1 MDASSYCS
9 NCGAVNSRLASRCF
23 ACGEPLPVVFDE
35 HDELLSVGQ
44 MVKQRY
50 RIVDLAGKGGFG
62 AVYKAEDSEFDDRL
76 VAVKEMNPRHLSTQE
91 RMQAVEAFRQE
102 AHLLAKLI
110 HPNLPRI
117 YDYFSENGRSYLVM
131 DFMEG
136 ELLEQYIAEQQ
147 GSALRPRDVLEIGL
161 SLCNVLGYLH
171 SRQPPIIFRD
181 LKPANII
188 RTADGQ
194 LYLID
199 FGIARHFKPG
209 QARDTTALGSPG
221 YAAPE
226 QYGKAQTTP
235 RSDVYSLGVLLHT
248 LLSGND
254 PTLTPF
260 HFPALRLQG
269 HPALV
274 RLEGLIM
281 QMLEIDANRRPA
293 SIAAVKQELQ
303 SIDDLLMQPQAML
316 PQPIPAIQPVPLL
329 GYSPAIYPQTLRSF
343 YPGTTL
349 YQCQGNQG
357 NINSVAWSPDGS
369 RIAGASVNG
378 SVPVWDATNGRAL
391 VNYPVLLNV
400 ALSVAWSPN
409 STRLACGGYDRTI
422 YVLDADTGANP
433 FHYVNYIGQTGSV
446 NTLAWSPDGTHIASG
461 GSDKTVQ
468 IWRDGNGSHPFIYM
482 EHTGKIVALAWSP
495 DSMRIASGSL
505 DKTVRVWH
513 AGHQH
518 QHAASDKDFVY
529 HGHERFLNAV
539 FTIAWSP
546 DGLYIASAGKDGAV
560 HIWNADT
567 GERIYTYQ
575 GDKGWIHAVAWSPD
589 SKYLAAGID
598 KKIEVWEA
606 TTGDELIDYHGHTST
621 VIALAWSPDGRRI
634 VSCSMYDGVLV
645 WYAKH

>member
-9 NCGAVNSRLASRCF
+9 NCGAANARLASRCF
-23 ACGEPLPVVFDE
+23 ACGEPLPVAFDE

-91 RMQAVEAFRQE
+91 RAEAVEAFRQE
-102 AHLLAKLI
+102 AHLLAKLT

-235 RSDVYSLGVLLHT
+235 RSDIYSLGVLLHT

-281 QMLEIDANRRPA
+281 QMLEVDANRRPA

-303 SIDDLLMQPQAML
+303 SIDDLLMQPQAMQ
-316 PQPIPAIQPVPLL
+316 PQPIPIVPPLPGP
-329 GYSPAIYPQTLRSF
+329 GYSPAAIYPQTLRSF

-349 YQCQGNQG
+349 YQCEGKLG
-357 NINSVAWSPDGS
+357 VINSVAWSPDDT
-369 RIAGASVNG
+369 RIAGACGNG
-378 SVPVWDATNGRAL
+378 LIQVWDATNGRAL
-391 VNYPVLLNV
+391 IHYPVHRDT
-400 ALSVAWSPN
+400 ALSVAWSPDN
-409 STRLACGGYDRTI
+409 ARLASGSFDQSVHIWEAITGSNSFI
-422 YVLDADTGANP
+422 YSG
-433 FHYVNYIGQTGSV
+433 HRGSV

-468 IWRDGNGSHPFIYM
+468 IWRDRDGSHPFIYT

-495 DSMRIASGSL
+495 DGTRIASGSL

-513 AGHQH
+513 AGQQH
-518 QHAASDKDFVY
+518 QHAAGNKDFVY
-529 HGHERFLNAV
+529 HGHERFLNTV

-546 DGLYIASAGKDGAV
+546 DNLYIASAGKDGGV
-560 HIWNADT
+560 HVWDANT
-567 GERIYTYQ
+567 GEPVYTYE
-575 GDKGWIHAVAWSPD
+575 GHSSWVYAIAWSPD
-589 SKYLAAGID
+589 RKYLASAGID
-598 KKIEVWEA
+598 KKIVVWEA
-606 TTGDELIDYHGHTST
+606 TTGHELIRYHGHKST

-634 VSCSMYDGVLV
+634 VSSNMDGGVLV